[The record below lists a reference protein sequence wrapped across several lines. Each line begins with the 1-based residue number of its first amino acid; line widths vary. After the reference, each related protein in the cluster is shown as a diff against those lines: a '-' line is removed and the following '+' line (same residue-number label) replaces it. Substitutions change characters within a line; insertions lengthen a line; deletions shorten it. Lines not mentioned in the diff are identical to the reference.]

1 MTIPLGLG
9 IKKVK
14 VSATVRVS
22 AITAGSDNFLAI
34 RKNGVET
41 YLGSPA
47 LHHENSAATSTTISV
62 SSGVIPVVAGDYF
75 ECWFSTS
82 DTSTGLEAD
91 RTSFCIEVVE
101 VEGGINIANVQNE
114 AAAARTLG
122 LADINAHLVFS
133 SASAVTVTVPLNA
146 SVAFPIGSTI
156 DLEQTGSGV
165 VSVASE
171 AGVTVNKPAGRT
183 AATPGQYAVV
193 RLRKVELNTWTLY
206 GELS

>member
-1 MTIPLGLG
+1 M
-9 IKKVK
+9 
-14 VSATVRVS
+14 AAVRR
-22 AITAGSDNFLAI
+22 NFLAI
-34 RKNGVET
+34 RKNGAEA

-62 SSGVIPVVAGDYF
+62 SSGAIPVAAGDWF

-91 RTSFCIEVVE
+91 RTSFSIEVVE
-101 VEGGINIANVQNE
+101 VEGGINIANVQND

-165 VSVASE
+165 VSVAGE

-183 AATPGQYAVV
+183 AATLGQYAVV
-193 RLRKVELNTWTLY
+193 RLRKVALNTWTLF